1 MIRQARCQDTAA
13 EISVI
18 STAIRHCITEP
29 PAIQD
34 EIIANCVDNI
44 LLSRAN
50 SKTTIHILY
59 WKNDVVVGTLLI
71 TEHNKLSNLFVDP
84 NYQNQGIASK
94 LLDFV
99 IHQYL
104 QPNSPRRIYV
114 HSSTYAKGFYHRH
127 GFIANGVSTDFQGGS
142 IPLVLHIQQSAPESN
157 KTS

>member
-1 MIRQARCQDTAA
+1 MIKQATSQDTAA
-13 EISVI
+13 EIAVI
-18 STAIRHCITEP
+18 SKAIRHCITEP

-34 EIIANCVDNI
+34 ELIANCVDNI

-50 SKTTIHILY
+50 SKTTLHILY

-84 NYQNQGIASK
+84 DYQNQGIASK

-99 IHQYL
+99 IRQYI
-104 QPNSPRRIYV
+104 QPNSTRKIYV

-127 GFIANGVSTDFQGGS
+127 GFIANGVSTDFQGGC
-142 IPLVLHIQQSAPESN
+142 IPLVLHIQQSVPESHRTN
-157 KTS
+157 